1 MRSSGKQ
8 VPCPFGNPL
17 NRSQHFWFAATLTAE
32 KRPHICQDGVG
43 HVEHDLKWP
52 ESKYGGGKT
61 PREPS
66 CVGKISER
74 LRDGLPSEF
83 HGAIWHQDVDRLIGI
98 PDIKIGIERPKHP
111 GVVTNG
117 LYEDARLTGFAL
129 RRPLHPVPNMTTDST
144 FVIE

>member
-52 ESKYGGGKT
+52 EAENAGGKT
-61 PREPS
+61 PREPF
-66 CVGKISER
+66 CVGQIPER
-74 LRDGLPSEF
+74 LRDGFPSEL
-83 HGAIWHQDVDRLIGI
+83 HRAIRHQDVDRLIGI
-98 PDIKIGIERPKHP
+98 PDIEIGIERPKP
-111 GVVTNG
+111 TGVVTNG
-117 LYEDARLTGFAL
+117 LYEDARLTCLAL
-129 RRPLHPVPNMTTDST
+129 RRRLHPVSNMTTDSA